1 MNHDEFE
8 KDPLWDL
15 LRESPA
21 FRPGAR
27 FATDVV
33 RAARLNL
40 PSKPW
45 WTRALIP
52 FAAGGALAGAAAVA
66 MVAMSLE
73 SKPPPGNEIAI
84 TQSPAG
90 ESLADIQEGVETE
103 MLLAAADY
111 LSDYSDDEL
120 VSLIGF

>member
-8 KDPLWDL
+8 KDPVWDL

-21 FRPGAR
+21 FRPGSR

-33 RAARLNL
+33 RAARLN
-40 PSKPW
+40 PPAKPW
-45 WTRALIP
+45 WAKVVVPLFT
-52 FAAGGALAGAAAVA
+52 GGALAGAAAVA
-66 MVAMSLE
+66 MVAWSLRNE
-73 SKPPPGNEIAI
+73 PSPGNEVAI
-84 TQSPAG
+84 SQPPAG

>member
-1 MNHDEFE
+1 MNHDDLE

-21 FRPGAR
+21 HRPGTR

-33 RAARLNL
+33 RAARIAT
-40 PSKPW
+40 PAKPW
-45 WTRALIP
+45 WAKVLIL
-52 FAAGGALAGAAAVA
+52 FAAGGALAGAAALVVVA
-66 MVAMSLE
+66 LSFKSDAPSGGEVAVIL
-73 SKPPPGNEIAI
+73 P
-84 TQSPAG
+84 PAG
-90 ESLADIQEGVETE
+90 ESLADIQDGVETE